1 MSHIQQAASVTWQ
14 RQLFS
19 KSLKTIFALLCAL
32 VLPMLV
38 LCLWWVAFE
47 RQWLPEQILPAPE
60 WVWLTTIEL
69 WQSGD
74 LQTNFS
80 ISAKRIFYSVLLG
93 SSLAFALGIWF
104 ALSKTAT
111 RYVLP
116 TVNLVA
122 QFPII
127 GWIPLLMIF
136 LGIDEALKIV
146 AISFA
151 VLTPVLVATIKG
163 IQNVSQQVLEVSK
176 VYQFSQA
183 QTFYKVILP
192 SSLPSL
198 MSGLRQGVMQAWLAL
213 VFVELL
219 ASSEGIGFLMVWGR
233 QLMQMDI
240 VFMAIVLIGLT
251 GFILDSVLG
260 QIEKYSRY
268 YATRVRN

>member
-1 MSHIQQAASVTWQ
+1 MSHIQQAASVPWQ
-14 RQLFS
+14 RQLFF
-19 KSLKTIFALLCAL
+19 KSLKTILALLCAL
-32 VLPMLV
+32 VLPMLL
-38 LCLWWVAFE
+38 LCLWWTAFQ

-60 WVWLTTIEL
+60 WVWLTTVDL
-69 WQSGD
+69 WQSGE
-74 LQTNFS
+74 LHMHFR
-80 ISAKRIFYSVLLG
+80 ISAERIALSVLLG
-93 SSLAFALGIWF
+93 SSIALTLGIWF

-111 RYVLP
+111 HYVLP
-116 TVNLVA
+116 TLNLLA

-151 VLTPVLVATIKG
+151 VITPVLVATIKG
-163 IQNVSQQVLEVSK
+163 IQNVPQQVLEVAQ
-176 VYQFSQA
+176 VYQFSAA
-183 QTFYKVILP
+183 QRFFKVILP
-192 SSLPSL
+192 NSLPS
-198 MSGLRQGVMQAWLAL
+198 MISGLRQGVMQAWLAL

-240 VFMAIVLIGLT
+240 VFMGIVLIGIT
-251 GFILDSVLG
+251 GFVLDSVLG

-268 YATRVRN
+268 YATRVRS

>member
-14 RQLFS
+14 KQLFF
-19 KSLKTIFALLCAL
+19 KSVKTIFALLCAL
-32 VLPMLV
+32 VVPMLL
-38 LCLWWVAFE
+38 LCLWWIVFD

-60 WVWLTTIEL
+60 WVWLTTLDL

-74 LQTNFS
+74 LTMHFS
-80 ISAKRIFYSVLLG
+80 ISAQRIVYSVLLG
-93 SSLAFALGIWF
+93 SSIAFALGIWF
-104 ALSKTAT
+104 ALSHQAT
-111 RYVLP
+111 RYILP
-116 TVNLVA
+116 TVNLIA

-127 GWIPLLMIF
+127 GWIPFLMIF

-151 VLTPVLVATIKG
+151 VLTPVLVATIKA
-163 IQNVSQQVLEVSK
+163 IQNVPRQVLEVAQ

-183 QTFYKVILP
+183 QTFFKVILP

-198 MSGLRQGVMQAWLAL
+198 MSGLRQGIMQAWLAL

-219 ASSEGIGFLMVWGR
+219 ASSEGLGFLMVWGR

-240 VFMAIVLIGLT
+240 VFMGIALIGVT
-251 GFILDSVLG
+251 GFVLDSILG
-260 QIEKYSRY
+260 YIEKYTRY